1 MLLAQAR
8 AVDSPLCHQH
18 IDVVHRAD
26 PDEWCV
32 IVNGLQVLA
41 FSGPSA
47 WAKALSH
54 KAELLELL
62 TSPDAPPAAPRPPA
76 R

>member
-1 MLLAQAR
+1 M
-8 AVDSPLCHQH
+8 DSPLCHQH

-32 IVNGLQVLA
+32 VIDGMQVLS

-54 KAELLELL
+54 KAELVELL
-62 TSPDAPPAAPRPPA
+62 TSVETPPAAPSHPA
-76 R
+76 P